1 MVRIE
6 SIFFPFNKTE
16 AKVTHR
22 VLVSIPFNYGY
33 SKNKINGIT
42 RHGKVYPLKEHQQ
55 LREYLTG
62 VLTEA
67 CAGII
72 WKKQKYYVSYFVQ
85 KTSNRG
91 DAINFLDAFADVIK
105 KVVGVD
111 DNYLVVDKIDFE
123 VVKNSENNK
132 IFISISQ

>member
-1 MVRIE
+1 MVQ
-6 SIFFPFNKTE
+6 SIFFPFNKAE

-22 VLVSIPFNYGY
+22 VLVAIPFDYGY

-42 RHGKVYPLKEHQQ
+42 RHGKVYPLKEHQI
-55 LREYLTG
+55 LREYLTKA
-62 VLTEA
+62 LIDA
-67 CAGII
+67 CAGIK

-85 KTSNRG
+85 KPSNRG

-111 DNYLVVDKIDFE
+111 DNYLVVQDIDFE
-123 VVKNSENNK
+123 VVKNGENNK

>member
-1 MVRIE
+1 MT
-6 SIFFPFNKTE
+6 N
-16 AKVTHR
+16 R

-55 LREYLTG
+55 LRVYLTG
-62 VLTEA
+62 VLAEA
-67 CAGII
+67 CAGIT
-72 WKKQKYYVSYFVQ
+72 WKKQKYYVSYYVQ
-85 KTSNRG
+85 KPSNRG

-105 KVVGVD
+105 KVVAVD
-111 DNYLVVDKIDFE
+111 DNFLVVNTIDFE
-123 VVKNSENNK
+123 VVKNGENNK